1 MDREQ
6 TFTVVVADPASFSK
20 NILSKIWC
28 WEASKL
34 LWAATSTPLTRK
46 ETSLGRRE
54 LGKRKWERSPA
65 IFESCFECWSNNYLQ
80 GNTGLARLEIQ
91 NIIALNE
98 HSLKSGRYQE
108 LELVKP
114 EDRDNSLHSFS

>member
-1 MDREQ
+1 MRKSLKLSGVNSRLVGFYQANGFLFTPEVDKEH
-6 TFTVVVADPASFSK
+6 TFTVVVADPASSSK

-34 LWAATSTPLTRK
+34 LCAATSLPLTRK

-65 IFESCFECWSNNYLQ
+65 ILRWILVELLSAIYL
-80 GNTGLARLEIQ
+80 
-91 NIIALNE
+91 
-98 HSLKSGRYQE
+98 
-108 LELVKP
+108 
-114 EDRDNSLHSFS
+114 